1 MFEKVMVLVMPAAVA
16 LACSSCEV
24 EQTPEARA
32 ANVAQMQC
40 DARASSD
47 EARVLRDTQIVKVEP
62 WTFRAGSDVR
72 SDGMMRVQGVKLFVR
87 PPDGIPLDEMTRVL
101 QCHSAKALLGRVD
114 LPPLAG
120 DPYRL
125 PDTWVDIEV
134 ISDHGSVV
142 VRESADRVTE
152 NLALYQRAT
161 AFAEE
166 HRGPPP

>member
-1 MFEKVMVLVMPAAVA
+1 MA
-16 LACSSCEV
+16 
-24 EQTPEARA
+24 
-32 ANVAQMQC
+32 
-40 DARASSD
+40 
-47 EARVLRDTQIVKVEP
+47 
-62 WTFRAGSDVR
+62 
-72 SDGMMRVQGVKLFVR
+72 
-87 PPDGIPLDEMTRVL
+87 RVL

-134 ISDHGSVV
+134 ISEHGAVV
-142 VRESADRVTE
+142 VRESADRITE

>member
-1 MFEKVMVLVMPAAVA
+1 
-16 LACSSCEV
+16 
-24 EQTPEARA
+24 
-32 ANVAQMQC
+32 
-40 DARASSD
+40 
-47 EARVLRDTQIVKVEP
+47 
-62 WTFRAGSDVR
+62 
-72 SDGMMRVQGVKLFVR
+72 MMRVQGVKLFVR

-114 LPPLAG
+114 LPPLDG